1 MEYKNIIFEKKGKVA
16 KITLNRPDKLN
27 ALSPDLLEELKR
39 AIEDAKADKEIRV
52 MVITGSG
59 RAFSAGADVGAMVD
73 TTPFQAKESSLR
85 GHMIFK
91 MLEDLDIPVIAA
103 INGYA
108 LGGGCELALAC
119 DIRIASEKAWLGQP
133 EINLG
138 IIPGWGGCIR
148 LPKQVGVAKAMEII
162 LTGDRISAQEAL
174 QIGLVNKV
182 VPEDKLEATVNE
194 IAEKLASKPPIAVK
208 LAKKVIRKGLECD
221 LEAGIQLENSAFSL
235 CFTTKDQKEG
245 MKAFLEKRQPQ
256 FKGE

>member
-1 MEYKNIIFEKKGKVA
+1 MSYKNIIFRKEGKIA

-27 ALSPDLLEELKR
+27 ALSPELIGELEKV
-39 AIEDAKADKEIRV
+39 IEEVKSDRDVRV
-52 MVITGSG
+52 LVITGSG
-59 RAFSAGADVGAMVD
+59 KAFSAGADVGAMVEA
-73 TTPFQAKESSLR
+73 TPLQAKESSLR
-85 GHMIFK
+85 GHRVFR
-91 MLEDLDIPVIAA
+91 MLEELDIPVIAA

-148 LPKQVGVAKAMEII
+148 LPRMVGVAKAMEII
-162 LTGDRISAQEAL
+162 LTGERISAQEAL
-174 QIGLVNKV
+174 QAGLVNKV

-194 IAEKLASKPPIAVK
+194 LAEKLASKPPIAVK
-208 LAKKVIRKGLECD
+208 LAKNVIRKGLECD
-221 LEAGIQLENSAFSL
+221 LEAGIGLENSAFSL
-235 CFTTKDQKEG
+235 CFATKDQKEG

>member
-1 MEYKNIIFEKKGKVA
+1 MVYKNIIFEKKGKVA
-16 KITLNRPDKLN
+16 KIILNRPEKLN
-27 ALSPDLLEELKR
+27 ALSPDLLEELEK
-39 AIEDAKADKEIRV
+39 AIEEVKADKEVRV
-52 MVITGSG
+52 LIITGSG
-59 RAFSAGADVGAMVD
+59 KAFSAGADVGAMVEA
-73 TTPFQAKESSLR
+73 TPLQAKESSLR
-85 GHMIFK
+85 GHKIFK
-91 MLEDLDIPVIAA
+91 ALEGLDIPVIAA

-148 LPKQVGVAKAMEII
+148 LPRQVGVAKSMEII

-174 QIGLVNKV
+174 QIGLVNRV
-182 VPEDKLEATVNE
+182 VPDDKLEATVNE

-208 LAKKVIRKGLECD
+208 LAKSVIRKGLECD
-221 LEAGIQLENSAFSL
+221 LEAGISLENSAFSL
-235 CFTTKDQKEG
+235 CFATKDQKEG